1 MVGKNNRHFNLNLGK
16 KLSVKQ
22 KAALIW
28 GMSLFLTVAMGL
40 SAKFKDYRVT
50 GITRP
55 GPAETKEVE
64 LDAYE
69 AGREEPVRLNLKIN
83 PRTYP
88 KEEAAKILDET
99 EARLE
104 ELIRGN
110 NTSLSDVKHKLDLK
124 SSITQYGVSVQ
135 WMSSD
140 FQTVSYD
147 GEVYNSDL
155 GEGETKQ
162 VSLLA
167 KLSLGDEERE
177 KKLDVTVT
185 APGLTDEEKERAK
198 ISDAVNLAQGE
209 ASEKDSF
216 TLPDKIDGKDVTFE
230 LPKSKETPLIFMLLG
245 VMGAV
250 GVVIGEKKKKEREQK
265 ERAEELLKD
274 YAGITSKLSLFFG
287 AGMTVYAACEKIIK
301 GYLTDKEKRPKLKK
315 AAYECL
321 SDSMNLIENGASE
334 PEGYTRFGDKCGIR
348 EYKKLGTYLSDH
360 VRKGTGDLGR
370 LLREETRESFLTR
383 KALVKSKA
391 QEAGTRMLFPMVLML
406 GVVMAIVL
414 IPSMMSFTI

>member
-1 MVGKNNRHFNLNLGK
+1 MVTKNNRHFNLNFAD
-16 KLSVKQ
+16 KLTVKQ
-22 KAALIW
+22 KAALIL
-28 GMSLFLTVAMGL
+28 GLSLFLTVAVGL
-40 SAKFKDYRVT
+40 AAKMKDSRVT

-55 GPAETKEVE
+55 GPAETKEVA

-69 AGREEPVRLNLKIN
+69 AGREEPVRLNLKVN
-83 PRTYP
+83 PKTYS
-88 KEEAAKILDET
+88 KEEAARI
-99 EARLE
+99 LE
-104 ELIRGN
+104 ETAGKLWDIVKGEN
-110 NTSLSDVKHKLDLK
+110 DSPTDVKHKLDLK
-124 SSITQYGVSVQ
+124 SSLTGYGVSAQ

-140 FQTVSYD
+140 FQSVSYD
-147 GEVYNSDL
+147 GEVYNSEL
-155 GEGETKQ
+155 GEGESKQ
-162 VSLLA
+162 VKLLV
-167 KLSLGDEERE
+167 KLSLGEEERE
-177 KKLDVTVT
+177 ETLDVNVT
-185 APGLTDEEKERAK
+185 APTLTDEEKQLAK

-209 ASEKDSF
+209 AAENDSF
-216 TLPDKIDGKDVTFE
+216 TLPKQVDGKDVTFE
-230 LPKSKETPLIFMLLG
+230 IPESKETPLIFMLLG
-245 VMGAV
+245 VMGAA
-250 GVVIGEKKKKEREQK
+250 GVVIGEKKKKERQQK

-287 AGMTVYAACEKIIK
+287 AGMTVYTACEKIIK
-301 GYLTDKEKRPKLKK
+301 GYISDKEKRPKISKP
-315 AAYECL
+315 AYECL

-348 EYKKLGTYLSDH
+348 EYKKLGAYLSDH

-383 KALVKSKA
+383 KAMVKSKA